1 MTHLSDTSY
10 LQRAVSNSWLY
21 GWFLIYIYKWDR
33 FEALR
38 WRRLVRFELR
48 SIVTVMTMVAVA
60 LQLVYDIGSARLK
73 YLEGFWQDPKT
84 KEIISKPTQLW
95 TLDDTSHVEPL
106 YYTFACALAL
116 ESSVFF
122 LLMAF
127 WSYISKSVTKTSF
140 MSSLEFKIN
149 IVASVLVIVL
159 FPTVQFIFRNDHAYK
174 EAVPQLMFS
183 TLMLILG
190 GLGIRN
196 QIKLGVLLTS
206 AKEMMNDTTANV
218 VFKLEYF
225 KDMNLVLTISFFCGG
240 IPLAITS
247 VDGLLANPIIAVN
260 KFASDLLITN
270 LNFFEFVIW
279 VTLTLIFYPRRT
291 TSTSAPFGS
300 SNVSVTAPTN
310 RRIDPSLRKPSC
322 EADHRAVDVIHY
334 SAPGTDLEQ
343 QGGEKF
349 NLDWS
354 NETLPTVDPPTNNR
368 SHTPLNSPV
377 SETHNRSTAVENP
390 KNLESRTLYYHE
402 ALKKA
407 LKRNKQADNDLT
419 YDSGSNNSSGTIRF
433 EEPAP
438 VPPLIP
444 RSRSGNKP
452 GNRYPQATQPQRS
465 LSAASQ
471 RSQHPLIEAITNDYQ
486 QAQEHGHQKMPSVDY
501 QPKTEYRPT
510 SPSRAHYNDLPSLTG
525 PFTTELNTITHP
537 SASGQDHSSSSQ
549 GSSRPTWTDSDIIRI
564 VYDPPQ
570 SDYNPTS
577 FYENIGR
584 EAQAFHPRPY
594 SPRG

>member
-10 LQRAVSNSWLY
+10 LQRAISNSWLY
-21 GWFLIYIYKWDR
+21 GWMLIYVYKWDR

-38 WRRLVRFELR
+38 WRRLLRFELR
-48 SIVTVMTMVAVA
+48 SVVTVMTLVAVA

-73 YLEGFWQDPKT
+73 YREGFWQNPKT
-84 KEIISKPTQLW
+84 KEIVSKPSQLW
-95 TLDDTSHVEPL
+95 SMDDTAHVEPL

-159 FPTVQFIFRNDHAYK
+159 FPTVQFIFRNDHAYR

-196 QIKLGVLLTS
+196 QIKLGVLLRS

-247 VDGLLANPIIAVN
+247 MDGLLANPIIATN
-260 KFASDLLITN
+260 KFASDVLITN

-279 VTLTLIFYPRRT
+279 VTLTLIFYPRKT

-300 SNVSVTAPTN
+300 SNVSVTAPSY
-310 RRIDPSLRKPSC
+310 RRVDPSLRKPSN
-322 EADHRAVDVIHY
+322 EVNHRAVDVIHY
-334 SAPGTDLEQ
+334 IPPDADLEQ
-343 QGGEKF
+343 GDKD
-349 NLDWS
+349 NLAWS
-354 NETLPTVDPPTNNR
+354 NETLPNMDPSVDIHTY
-368 SHTPLNSPV
+368 TPLNSPV
-377 SETHNRSTAVENP
+377 SETHERSPLGE
-390 KNLESRTLYYHE
+390 LQSRTLYYHE

-407 LKRNKQADNDLT
+407 ALERNKQNDNDNLN
-419 YDSGSNNSSGTIRF
+419 YDSSNNSSGTIRF
-433 EEPAP
+433 DEPAP

-444 RSRSGNKP
+444 RSRSGTKP
-452 GNRYPQATQPQRS
+452 GNRYPVPQPTHPRS
-465 LSAASQ
+465 LSAASH
-471 RSQHPLIEAITNDYQ
+471 RSQHPLIEAITSDYQ
-486 QAQEHGHQKMPSVDY
+486 HQVQGNGHQKTPSVEY
-501 QPKTEYRPT
+501 PSKAEYRPT
-510 SPSRAHYNDLPSLTG
+510 STQYNLPSFAG
-525 PFTTELNTITHP
+525 PFAEQSNAEP
-537 SASGQDHSSSSQ
+537 SGHKRSLSSQ
-549 GSSRPTWTDSDIIRI
+549 GPSQKSLTDSDIIRI
-564 VYDPPQ
+564 VYEPQ
-570 SDYNPTS
+570 QRQDESDYNPTR